1 MPRRRSRLGRA
12 GVRGE
17 EFGERLGMAVV
28 FVGRGE
34 YGDEEGE
41 FWQVAS
47 LWRREYRELRKPCL
61 PCAAGIVAAA
71 RQE

>member
-1 MPRRRSRLGRA
+1 M
-12 GVRGE
+12 
-17 EFGERLGMAVV
+17 GMAVA